1 MDFKIKWSPR
11 SVAQFEHICEFISL
25 DSEVYARIFAQRV
38 FKLIENITLFPHSG
52 RIVPEYDDENLRELL
67 MDNYRIVYRLKTKVI
82 EIVEICHT
90 AQLFT
95 L

>member
-38 FKLIENITLFPHSG
+38 FKLIENITHKNE
-52 RIVPEYDDENLRELL
+52 VWY
-67 MDNYRIVYRLKTKVI
+67 V
-82 EIVEICHT
+82 
-90 AQLFT
+90 
-95 L
+95 